1 HSLRLRQ
8 LLTGLRMRLEDMLAI
23 RRLQHHPGPA
33 RWSMERIG
41 SCNPGAV
48 ALFVL
53 NASDSESNF
62 PIFFGMI
69 NTVPE

>member
-1 HSLRLRQ
+1 LRQ

-33 RWSMERIG
+33 RWSMEHIG

-48 ALFVL
+48 AW
-53 NASDSESNF
+53 DRR
-62 PIFFGMI
+62 
-69 NTVPE
+69 